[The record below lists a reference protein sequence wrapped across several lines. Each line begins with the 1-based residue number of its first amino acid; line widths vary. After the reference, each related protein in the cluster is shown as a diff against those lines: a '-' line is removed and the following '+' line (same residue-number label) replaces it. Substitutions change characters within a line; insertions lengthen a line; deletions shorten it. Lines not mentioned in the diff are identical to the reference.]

1 MIVKT
6 EKGTIKSDTEGMLLT
21 DGETY
26 GIEYLLGEGRSIDE
40 FHEISRE
47 EYESRMQRG
56 DTDVPIYV
64 E

>member
-1 MIVKT
+1 MIITT

-26 GIEYLLGEGRSIDE
+26 GIEYLLGENRSIDE

-47 EYESRMQRG
+47 EYERLMEAEETPNF
-56 DTDVPIYV
+56 D
-64 E
+64 